1 MASNTVAGQ
10 PSNIVAGHQ
19 EGDAFAPM
27 RKSPQ
32 DELAEFQLLKEK
44 LAVANDS
51 SLSAEA
57 KAILG
62 ATSELERLEMA
73 IINKLSTS
81 EKYSQSTA
89 DYQVLCQLTGET
101 TYIGIGKWL
110 AAKIYKRKRAEYLY
124 NQFAGNSTIDKLK
137 AARPGQTFID
147 FLSNMFSSSS

>member
-1 MASNTVAGQ
+1 MASNT
-10 PSNIVAGHQ
+10 VAGHQ

-44 LAVANDS
+44 LMVASDS
-51 SLSAEA
+51 TLSAQA

-73 IINKLSTS
+73 IINKLSTDS
-81 EKYSQSTA
+81 KYSQSTA
-89 DYQVLCQLTGET
+89 DYQVLSQLTGET

-110 AAKIYKRKRAEYLY
+110 AAKIYEKKRAEYLI
-124 NQFAGNSTIDKLK
+124 NEFAGNTTIKKLQ

-147 FLSNMFSSSS
+147 FLNSVFT